1 MEWQVIT
8 LRKKRI
14 CSQGSWRLTLIPTVS
29 WTTLCRTG
37 FVAGQALMFL
47 ACCMVDAPLW
57 LMTVSGIGGGVLAL
71 ACAGG
76 TGWCEGSD
84 TE

>member
-1 MEWQVIT
+1 
-8 LRKKRI
+8 
-14 CSQGSWRLTLIPTVS
+14 
-29 WTTLCRTG
+29 
-37 FVAGQALMFL
+37 MFL